1 MKWKTKL
8 SSRKLWVAIIGFV
21 TAMMMAMN
29 ATPDTIE
36 KAVAVIMAGGV
47 LVSYILAE
55 GWIDASRWSHQNV
68 DAWVDAYYVK
78 RQNLKPADARKIVES
93 EGAFE
98 FPLLASLIAKQQS
111 LIDVIHEAGDL
122 PKRLDAREEFDL
134 RFDAVIAAKTN

>member
-1 MKWKTKL
+1 MDWKTKL

-55 GWIDASRWSHQNV
+55 GWIDASRENSYTVVEVEETV
-68 DAWVDAYYVK
+68 D
-78 RQNLKPADARKIVES
+78 L
-93 EGAFE
+93 G
-98 FPLLASLIAKQQS
+98 
-111 LIDVIHEAGDL
+111 G
-122 PKRLDAREEFDL
+122 EFDE
-134 RFDAVIAAKTN
+134 